1 MADILNNFLLSV
13 FPVALM
19 FFLGFALGRRGTF
32 ESDDAS
38 AIFKFIARPAAP
50 AIIFHIMLT
59 SDFGGAD
66 PRLVGLYL
74 LAESVI
80 YLATMTLAMTMFRLD
95 LKNGVLAG
103 MAASFSNHVL
113 FAYPVTK
120 LAFAPEHVLPVEGI
134 IAFDMVIFTLSV
146 VVLDMTAGPRDGIFA
161 ALRRQTRNPLLVALF
176 AGLCLRLLPGEPNLT
191 LARSAEFIA
200 ATAAPC
206 GLFATGVVLSAPIA
220 AVNMRLAAMLSSMK
234 MVAHPLIGALFV
246 LVIGGYEFDPARTTM
261 LVTASPVGV
270 MALTF
275 ANRYDGESGSIA
287 MAILWSMVISVLVIP
302 VLIAI

>member
-19 FFLGFALGRRGTF
+19 FFLGFALGKRGVF
-32 ESDDAS
+32 DSGDAS
-38 AIFKFIARPAAP
+38 AIFKFIAQLAAP
-50 AIIFHIMLT
+50 AIIFHIMFT

-66 PRLVGLYL
+66 LMLVGLYL

-80 YLATMTLAMTMFRLD
+80 YLATMALAMTVFRLD
-95 LKNGVLAG
+95 LKNAVLAG

-113 FAYPVTK
+113 FAYPITK
-120 LAFAPEHVLPVEGI
+120 LAFAPAHVLPVEGI
-134 IAFDMVIFTLSV
+134 IAFDMIIFTLSV

-191 LARSAEFIA
+191 LVRSAEFIA

>member
-1 MADILNNFLLSV
+1 MADVLNNFLLSV

-32 ESDDAS
+32 ASGDAS
-38 AIFKFIARPAAP
+38 TIFKFIAQIAAP
-50 AIIFHIMLT
+50 AIIFNIMFT

-66 PRLVGLYL
+66 LKLVGLYL
-74 LAESVI
+74 LAEAVI
-80 YLATMTLAMTMFRLD
+80 YIGTMVLAILLFRVD
-95 LKNGVLAG
+95 LKNAVLAG

-146 VVLDMTAGPRDGIFA
+146 VALDMIAGPRDGFFS
-161 ALRRQTRNPLLVALF
+161 ALRRQAWNPLLVALF
-176 AGLCLRLLPGEPNLT
+176 AGLCLRMIPAEPYPALV
-191 LARSAEFIA
+191 RSAEFIA

-220 AVNMRLAAMLSSMK
+220 AVNMRLAVLISTMK
-234 MVAHPLIGALFV
+234 MVMHPLIGAGFV
-246 LVIGGYEFDPARTTM
+246 LVLGGYAFDPARTTM
-261 LVTASPVGV
+261 LVTVAPVGV

-275 ANRYDGESGSIA
+275 ANRYDGEKGAVA
-287 MAILWSMVISVLVIP
+287 MSILWSMVISILVIP